1 MSILMSGHLLWF
13 LLTTS
18 NITSS
23 LSIILRATH
32 GYIRWSRN
40 LRCAKPLSPS
50 KRLWRTGLRQRSRH
64 STRIMVASL
73 SLYASSSPPMASRTW
88 PRHLTHRSTTGFL
101 SVNTAMLLKPAWHF
115 FIKLLSLPPTGHMR
129 LPQLHISSIDNRAPF
144 LAMCLHTRSCFNNHQ
159 TMKSYECLGAAAI
172 HGFGPTQPTNWTRG
186 LQCVFLGYSLTQ
198 SAYMCLD
205 KSTRRIYTSRHV

>member
-50 KRLWRTGLRQRSRH
+50 KLLWRTGLRQRSRH

-88 PRHLTHRSTTGFL
+88 PRRLTHRSTTEFL
-101 SVNTAMLLKPAWHF
+101 SVNTAILLKPAWHF

-159 TMKSYECLGAAAI
+159 TMKCYECLGAAAI
-172 HGFGPTQPTNWTRG
+172 HGFGPTQPTN
-186 LQCVFLGYSLTQ
+186 
-198 SAYMCLD
+198 
-205 KSTRRIYTSRHV
+205 